1 MNRYKRW
8 CSLVLLPIVLG
19 ACPAYASDIGKAR
32 SRPVDRTYQST
43 KTIFEVERC
52 FVDADLAGI
61 PSVYRQPDIP
71 GKTTIA
77 YSSGV
82 GVPILVD
89 LTSVA
94 SGTTIEIRVQ
104 RLGFMKRFPEELSQC
119 V

>member
-1 MNRYKRW
+1 MNLFKRW
-8 CSLVLLPIVLG
+8 SSLALLPISLG
-19 ACPAYASDIGKAR
+19 AFPANASDIGKAR
-32 SRPVDRTYQST
+32 SRPVDRTYRST

-77 YSSGV
+77 YTAGV
-82 GVPILVD
+82 GVPILVE
-89 LTSVA
+89 LTSVG

-104 RLGFMKRFPEELSQC
+104 RLGFLKRFPAELSQC
-119 V
+119 T